1 MNVDIGTIKRADLKG
16 VGTGLAVHHLILN
29 WSVVGESVSV
39 VMQILTPHFLE
50 H

>member
-16 VGTGLAVHHLILN
+16 VGTWAGGTPFDIKLEC
-29 WSVVGESVSV
+29 SGESVSV